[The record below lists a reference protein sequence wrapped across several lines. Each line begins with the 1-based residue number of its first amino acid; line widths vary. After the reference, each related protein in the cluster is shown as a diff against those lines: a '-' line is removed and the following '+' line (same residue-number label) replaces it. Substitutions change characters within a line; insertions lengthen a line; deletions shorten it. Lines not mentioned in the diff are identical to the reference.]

1 MQTISAART
10 LAWGEETSRVVEAR
24 HILIASLQKRK
35 HHAQI
40 ASRILLVA
48 GAPQCAGYLQE
59 RSLFPPP
66 EEAAV
71 GESEKR
77 APSSANGAPDSGS
90 QVDGENKTSTPLT
103 NKNDVGV

>member
-1 MQTISAART
+1 MHRLPPGSCWLRGPPNVQATFKNDLCS
-10 LAWGEETSRVVEAR
+10 
-24 HILIASLQKRK
+24 
-35 HHAQI
+35 
-40 ASRILLVA
+40 
-48 GAPQCAGYLQE
+48 
-59 RSLFPPP
+59 PPP